1 MQGRLYS
8 VGIGPGE
15 PELMTLKAVRLLK
28 ECDVV
33 AFPKGDTDVLT
44 AKEIISNVVDIA
56 NKELLEIKMPM
67 TKDKHILNQAHQD
80 GARKIIECLDA
91 GKNVVFITLGCPTIY
106 ATCIYAH
113 KLVLQAGYDA
123 ELVAGVP
130 SFCAVA
136 ARLNSSLCEQAEPLL
151 VLPGSYKE
159 VTKLL
164 NVPGNKV
171 IMKSGSEI
179 IAFRDELRE
188 RNMLNNAAMVERCGL
203 SGEKVYK
210 NLEEINPDS
219 SYFSIILVKEKENE
233 E

>member
-8 VGIGPGE
+8 VGIGPGD

-28 ECDVV
+28 ECDVI
-33 AFPKGDTDVLT
+33 AFPKGDTNVLT

-91 GKNVVFITLGCPTIY
+91 GENVVFITLGCPTIY
-106 ATCIYAH
+106 ATCIYVH

-136 ARLNSSLCEQAEPLL
+136 ARLNTSLCEKAEPLL

-179 IAFRDELRE
+179 IALRDELRE
-188 RNMLNNAAMVERCGL
+188 RNMLSNAAMVERCGL

-233 E
+233 